1 MFNGYDWHG
10 RRIEVRE
17 DKFGPPSG
25 GGGGSSRAPP
35 SPPRYEPSTS
45 RGSSYRDDYSRNGE
59 RANYGGDSFGYSGNS
74 SNRGHDEYRPSD
86 RHSSDRHQGSSH
98 DNYSSRHFGDS
109 SMNSVPSGP
118 AAGSGD
124 QIYVRNL
131 PLTTTDQDLKDLFRS
146 CGPIM
151 MTEVLEHAGRPKG
164 SGVVRFES
172 FESAD
177 KAVSKFNGWIYGGRS
192 LEVIYDRV

>member
-1 MFNGYDWHG
+1 MSNSCW
-10 RRIEVRE
+10 R
-17 DKFGPPSG
+17 DKFGPPS

-35 SPPRYEPSTS
+35 SPARYELSSS
-45 RGSSYRDDYSRNGE
+45 RGGSYRDDYNRSGD
-59 RANYGGDSFGYSGNS
+59 RASYGGDSYGYSGS
-74 SNRGHDEYRPSD
+74 SRGQDEYRPSD
-86 RHSSDRHQGSSH
+86 RHTSDRHHGSSQ
-98 DNYSSRHFGDS
+98 DNFGSRHYGDS

-146 CGPIM
+146 CGPII